1 VEGSVIRVVLLK
13 KREAS
18 GERVEK
24 GLMGVK
30 EIEKKRRRERGG
42 MIKRRGFQSRSENH
56 LEIMGGKV
64 ILLGDWFSMLCR

>member
-1 VEGSVIRVVLLK
+1 
-13 KREAS
+13 
-18 GERVEK
+18 VEK

>member
-13 KREAS
+13 KREAR

-42 MIKRRGFQSRSENH
+42 MIKRRGFQSRSFFWGVGSACHVGE
-56 LEIMGGKV
+56 EEEE
-64 ILLGDWFSMLCR
+64 